1 MFFLRHC
8 SDWCRHWS
16 NKWLLHTR
24 LLHTVCLFSALS
36 LVDCRIKTKII
47 NLESNCSLWSRHLPQ
62 CVKSGKNHVHKV
74 KKWDRNQV
82 ENWCADLYDQRRANI
97 CWDRCALLLWALRP
111 LNMGSKVPGFWTAA
125 ILGWKQQP
133 CFKGLWGSMRCFKWE
148 PQSWD
153 LHQQLTVKSEKSTKR
168 KLVLGLSLSARSWLI
183 NW

>member
-125 ILGWKQQP
+125 GMEAAALFQRPLRIDAMLQ
-133 CFKGLWGSMRCFKWE
+133 MRAAIMRFAPAVNSK
-148 PQSWD
+148 
-153 LHQQLTVKSEKSTKR
+153 VR
-168 KLVLGLSLSARSWLI
+168 KV
-183 NW
+183 N